1 MVGANVVQ
9 VGPPMQSEPLSKRP
23 RISSASRDGRKLILS
38 VDDDIGVLFSRFR
51 LLEDAGYAVIS
62 ASDSAEALELFG
74 TNPVD
79 LVLLDY
85 NMPMMTGDVV
95 ARAMKNYNPTVP
107 VILVSGIE
115 VPEHALREVNHY
127 IRKAEGPELLLRTI
141 QELLA
146 SRSTASRDDREQAS

>member
-1 MVGANVVQ
+1 
-9 VGPPMQSEPLSKRP
+9 MQSEPLSKRP

-115 VPEHALREVNHY
+115 V
-127 IRKAEGPELLLRTI
+127 
-141 QELLA
+141 
-146 SRSTASRDDREQAS
+146 